1 MSEVLFQTMPS
12 YRPIIYGYTDSRYPG
27 MIKVGYTDR
36 PIEERMKEHYPTLLP
51 TDKKPYQVV
60 FTGPAMRADGS
71 VFMDKLVH
79 HYLEDDLHC
88 SPSYQNGKKTEWYRC
103 SLSDLKKAHHAALY
117 NLDTA
122 VERIYDFKMRP
133 EQIAAVKKTAAY
145 YRSAGRD
152 VSLKTPKFLWNA
164 KMRFGKTFASY
175 ELAKEM
181 GFKKILVL
189 TFKPAVKSA
198 WREDLLTHKDFE
210 GWQFLSQ
217 PHNDPYALSLDAQ
230 YEKADKTRPIVCFGS
245 FQDLLGIDKDTGAIK
260 AHNEWIH
267 ATNWNLVVFDEYH
280 FGAWRSRAKDLFE
293 AEDEESFS
301 ATEKDDEKK
310 AEKTDVDVAIDESF
324 LPISTDHYLFLSGT
338 PFRALNSGEFIEEQ
352 IYSWTYSDEQKAK
365 SEWKGPDNPYA
376 SLPHMVMMTYKMP
389 DSITKIAMQGEFNE
403 FDLNVFFEAKSKT
416 GKKEDSEFVLKDA
429 VQKWLDLIRGS
440 YLETSVDSLKLG
452 KKPPFPF
459 SDTRLMSMLRHTLW
473 FLPSVASCYAMR
485 NLLREAHNTFY
496 HDFEVIVCA
505 GNAAGQG
512 SDALIPVL
520 EKMGNPLETR
530 TITLSC
536 GKLTTGVTVKPWTGV
551 FMLRNLSQPETYFQ
565 TAFRVQSPW
574 TYTDE
579 DGHTKIIKEECYVFD
594 FALNRTLR
602 QLSEYSCKLN
612 PSNDKSAEQKVGEFI
627 NFLPVLAYDDGV
639 MRQINA
645 GEILDIAMSGTSATL
660 LARRWESALLVN
672 VDNATLER
680 LLNNDEAM
688 KALMSIEGFRS
699 LNQDI
704 QTIINNS
711 NAVKKAKREGEKNKS
726 AKEKKELSEQEKE
739 MKSKRKQIQEK
750 LIKFATRI
758 PVFMYLTDFR
768 EQTLRD
774 VITKLEPELFRKV
787 TGLYVKDFELLVS
800 LGLFNDSLM
809 NDAIYKF
816 RRYEERSLDYTGI
829 NKHAGENI
837 GGWSTSMSSSDVEA
851 IYGIEADEDPNVLN
865 AGDEVDVSG
874 YGRCLV
880 DHFTRGKVYLVEK
893 STGKMLP
900 NPYAY
905 PHVMT
910 LGTIRKVSKGGKNA

>member
-1 MSEVLFQTMPS
+1 MIETMFPTMSEFKPT
-12 YRPIIYGYTDSRYPG
+12 IYAYSDPHYPG
-27 MIKVGYTDR
+27 MLKVGYTTRQVDKR
-36 PIEERMKEHYPTLLP
+36 IREQYSTLRP
-51 TDKKPYQVV
+51 TDEAPYKIE
-60 FTGPAMRADGS
+60 FTGLAMRSDGS
-71 VFMDKLVH
+71 VFYDTTVH
-79 HYLEDDLHC
+79 RYLEDLHC
-88 SPSYQNGKKTEWYRC
+88 IPQYSKDGKKTEWYKC
-103 SLSDLKKAHHAALY
+103 SVDDVKKAHYAALY
-117 NLDTA
+117 NLATA
-122 VERIYDFKMRP
+122 TERIYDFKMRP
-133 EQIAAVKKTAAY
+133 EQVAAVEKTSAY
-145 YRSAGRD
+145 FRSVANDG
-152 VSLKTPKFLWNA
+152 SGKTPKFLWNA
-164 KMRFGKTFASY
+164 KMRFGKTFTSY
-175 ELAKEM
+175 QLAKAM
-181 GFKKILVL
+181 GFKKILIL

-198 WREDLLTHKDFE
+198 WKEDLYTHKDFE

-217 PHNDPYALSLDAQ
+217 PHGDPSIPSLEEQ
-230 YEKADKTRPIVCFGS
+230 WERADKSQPIVCFGS
-245 FQDLLGIDKDTGAIK
+245 FQDLLGIDNSTGTIK

-267 ATNWNLVVFDEYH
+267 TTTWDLVIFDEYH
-280 FGAWRSRAKDLFE
+280 YGAWRTRAKDLFE
-293 AEDEESFS
+293 PEDEESFS
-301 ATEKDDEKK
+301 SYEEDDEKK
-310 AEKTDVDVAIDESF
+310 AKNDASDITIDETF
-324 LPISTDHYLFLSGT
+324 LPISTNHYLFLSGT

-365 SEWKGPDNPYA
+365 AEWKGPGPNPYA
-376 SLPHMVMMTYKMP
+376 ALPHMVMMTYKMP

-403 FDLNVFFEAKSKT
+403 FDLNVFFEAKTKT

-452 KKPPFPF
+452 KKPPLPF

-473 FLPSVASCYAMR
+473 FMPNVASCYAMK
-485 NLLREAHNTFY
+485 NLIAEPQNTFY
-496 HDFEVIVCA
+496 HDFKVVVCA
-505 GNAAGQG
+505 GSGVGLGAY
-512 SDALIPVL
+512 ALIPVQQA
-520 EKMGNPLETR
+520 MGNPLETR

-536 GKLTTGVTVKPWTGV
+536 GKLTTGVTIKPWTGV

-579 DGHTKIIKEECYVFD
+579 SGETRIIKEECYVFD
-594 FALNRTLR
+594 FALTRTLR

-612 PSNDKSAEQKVGEFI
+612 PSTEKTTEQKVGEFI
-627 NFLPVLAYDDGV
+627 SFLPVLAYDDGV
-639 MRQINA
+639 MRRINA

-680 LLNNDEAM
+680 LLNNEEAM
-688 KALMSIEGFRS
+688 NALMNIEGFRS

-711 NAVKKAKREGEKNKS
+711 NAVKKAKREGDKDRTP
-726 AKEKKELSEQEKE
+726 KEKKELSEQEKE

-800 LGLFNDSLM
+800 LGVFNDSLM

-816 RRYEERSLDYTGI
+816 RRYEEDSLEYTGI
-829 NKHAGENI
+829 NKHSGEKV
-837 GGWSTSMSSSDVEA
+837 GGWTTSMKKEEIDA
-851 IYGIEADEDPNVLN
+851 IYGMEEDPYSLSE
-865 AGDEVDVSG
+865 GEEVEVKD
-874 YGRCLV
+874 YGRCIV
-880 DHFTRGKVYLVEK
+880 DHFSKGKVYLRLK
-893 STGKMLP
+893 NSGKMLHDPYLYP
-900 NPYAY
+900 N
-905 PHVMT
+905 V
-910 LGTIRKVSKGGKNA
+910 LSIGTIRKIAGGRDAKS